1 MKEILFYYFKILDS
15 FIKLK
20 NKVIPKLIYVNT
32 IQIYQQF
39 SEGLYN
45 LYSGGGHI
53 DMVGSID
60 IGWKRG

>member
-45 LYSGGGHI
+45 LYSGGAH
-53 DMVGSID
+53 
-60 IGWKRG
+60 

>member
-45 LYSGGGHI
+45 LYSGGHI

-60 IGWKRG
+60 IGWKGG

>member
-45 LYSGGGHI
+45 LYIGGGTLTWW
-53 DMVGSID
+53 GQ
-60 IGWKRG
+60 

>member
-32 IQIYQQF
+32 IQIYPQF
-39 SEGLYN
+39 SEGIYN
-45 LYSGGGHI
+45 LYIGGGTLTWW
-53 DMVGSID
+53 GQ
-60 IGWKRG
+60 

>member
-20 NKVIPKLIYVNT
+20 NEVIPKLIYVNT

-45 LYSGGGHI
+45 LYSGGGTLTWW
-53 DMVGSID
+53 GQ
-60 IGWKRG
+60 